1 VLRDVYGEVAVARG
15 VFVEVVERGWG
26 LAGSLEM
33 ERAVREGWI
42 KVLDVIDK
50 WKAREMAVTR
60 GIQLAN
66 GETVQLAREVRATT
80 LLADEEEVR
89 ELARQ
94 FGIEVKGCL
103 GLLIE
108 GVRRKL
114 LTVKDAERDAK
125 RLVEYG
131 YRASGEVSREFH
143 ALLSSEE
150 RE

>member
-1 VLRDVYGEVAVARG
+1 MLRDLYGEVAVAHS

-26 LAGSLEM
+26 LAGSLET
-33 ERAVREGWI
+33 ERAVHEGWI

-50 WKAREMAVTR
+50 WKAREMAVRR

-66 GETVQLAREVRATT
+66 SETVQLAREVKATT

-125 RLVEYG
+125 RLVEHG
-131 YRASGEVSREFH
+131 YRASGEVLSEFH
-143 ALLSSEE
+143 ELLSLEE